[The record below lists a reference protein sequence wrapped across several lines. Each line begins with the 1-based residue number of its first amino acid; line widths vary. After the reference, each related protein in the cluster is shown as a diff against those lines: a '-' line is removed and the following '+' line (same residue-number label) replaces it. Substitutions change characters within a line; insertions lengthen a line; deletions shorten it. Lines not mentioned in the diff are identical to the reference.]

1 MIVSCSA
8 SNDYRKDNIDCKF
21 CSDESPC
28 SDCPYCEF
36 DDFDDFDDF
45 NDFEES

>member
-8 SNDYRKDNIDCKF
+8 PSDYRKDNIDCKF
-21 CSDESPC
+21 CSDKHPC

-36 DDFDDFDDF
+36 DDFDDF
-45 NDFEES
+45 EESELE